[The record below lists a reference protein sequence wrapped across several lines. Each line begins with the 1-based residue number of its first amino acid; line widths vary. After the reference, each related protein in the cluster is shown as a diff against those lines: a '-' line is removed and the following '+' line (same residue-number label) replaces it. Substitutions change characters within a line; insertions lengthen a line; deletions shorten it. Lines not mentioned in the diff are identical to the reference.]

1 MEIIMKEQKVKN
13 TAQVLVECL
22 KEEGVD
28 TIFGIPGEET
38 LDVCHKGKW
47 YSFHRYKA

>member
-1 MEIIMKEQKVKN
+1 MEGQKKKS
-13 TAQVLVECL
+13 TAEVLVECL

-38 LDVCHKGKW
+38 LDLMFAIK
-47 YSFHRYKA
+47 KAAFIL